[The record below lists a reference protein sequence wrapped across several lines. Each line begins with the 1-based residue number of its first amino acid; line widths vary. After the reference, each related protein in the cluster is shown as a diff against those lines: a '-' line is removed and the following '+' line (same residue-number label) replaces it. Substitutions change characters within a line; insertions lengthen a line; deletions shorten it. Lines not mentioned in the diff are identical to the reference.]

1 MTNLVSFNS
10 TPSFQYDWNT
20 IEDHQAAAAAKSAVK
35 TYSVQFHALK
45 DQASKL
51 LETNTLALSKC
62 VLVLKES
69 LQHGEF
75 TDVCEKALKLNSNK
89 AGALVTVGR
98 ALMQGTVPAE
108 ALQLLNQM
116 EPLAARRFLNSDEET
131 KVNYVVGFE
140 QTGRI
145 PSQRDFTQ
153 TKSGDVTAFDPKTPK
168 PKVEQYASEAPEQI
182 LELTQSKWEA
192 KDRFTAYKIR
202 PVHALEAMA
211 EMLSSQKE
219 LRPDVESALVSLA
232 KEVDRLLTVQV

>member
-1 MTNLVSFNS
+1 MSTLVNLTT
-10 TPSFQYDWNT
+10 TPSFQYDLNT
-20 IEDHQAAAAAKSAVK
+20 IEDHQAAAAAKSAVN

-75 TDVCEKALKLNSNK
+75 QSVCQQALKLDPHK

-98 ALMQGTVPAE
+98 SLMQGIVPAE
-108 ALQLLNQM
+108 ALEMLNQM
-116 EPLAARRFLNSDEET
+116 PPRVARQFLNSDEET
-131 KVNYVVGFE
+131 KSGYVTAFE
-140 QTGRI
+140 QTGKV
-145 PSQRDFTQ
+145 PSQRDFT
-153 TKSGDVTAFDPKTPK
+153 TPK
-168 PKVEQYASEAPEQI
+168 STTVVEFEAPQQV
-182 LELTQSKWEA
+182 LELTENKWEA
-192 KDRFTAYKIR
+192 KERFSAYKIR

-232 KEVDRLLTVQV
+232 KEVDRLLKAHAL